1 MWRGQLDYNPTMAS
15 REEVMK
21 AHKKLARNL
30 TPMQKNVV
38 LHIMKGKNHQQAYYA
53 AGGKNQNKYQAN
65 QTVSRMLRQPHIREF
80 LNSFRDMIT
89 EEMKTTVE
97 NLVVELEEARQAAL
111 GAETPQSAAAVSAT
125 MGKAKILGLDR
136 QTIDLKSS
144 DGSMTPRPSIDVSK
158 LSTTAL
164 AEILAARDAAE

>member
-1 MWRGQLDYNPTMAS
+1 MWRGQLDYNPTMPS

-65 QTVSRMLRQPHIREF
+65 PVCPVNFFTKNQPRKEY
-80 LNSFRDMIT
+80 
-89 EEMKTTVE
+89 
-97 NLVVELEEARQAAL
+97 AAQWHK
-111 GAETPQSAAAVSAT
+111 A
-125 MGKAKILGLDR
+125 GK
-136 QTIDLKSS
+136 
-144 DGSMTPRPSIDVSK
+144 
-158 LSTTAL
+158 
-164 AEILAARDAAE
+164 